1 LKRVSCEGFDRVA
14 DGSREY
20 RRDGVW
26 FGGKEEELG
35 DFLEKRNE
43 DKGLRALRI
52 WAGPEIRFSE
62 VKPVIRNAV
71 EAGIGVIVFAVKA
84 TPDSEMCQDLVME
97 LYLDEQGEIDRI
109 CRGLTDLMIGESGQL
124 SHRDE
129 SGALNLI
136 EVEGFIELLELA
148 GMVEKR
154 AGDRSMPIR
163 MFVDGRVGCQG
174 FLDAWAA
181 LLKGGIKRGI
191 WIYRL
196 NDDEEPVRERGNS
209 LIEKKPKSL
218 GACE

>member
-1 LKRVSCEGFDRVA
+1 
-14 DGSREY
+14 
-20 RRDGVW
+20 
-26 FGGKEEELG
+26 
-35 DFLEKRNE
+35 
-43 DKGLRALRI
+43 
-52 WAGPEIRFSE
+52 
-62 VKPVIRNAV
+62 
-71 EAGIGVIVFAVKA
+71 
-84 TPDSEMCQDLVME
+84 M
-97 LYLDEQGEIDRI
+97 
-109 CRGLTDLMIGESGQL
+109 
-124 SHRDE
+124 
-129 SGALNLI
+129 NLI